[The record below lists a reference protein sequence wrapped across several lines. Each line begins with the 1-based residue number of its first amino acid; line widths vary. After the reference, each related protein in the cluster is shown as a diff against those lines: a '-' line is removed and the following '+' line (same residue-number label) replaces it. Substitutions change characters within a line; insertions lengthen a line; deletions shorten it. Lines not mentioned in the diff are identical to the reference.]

1 MAFCDCCGRDLTG
14 YAEIPLKYLE
24 KRQFHVCEEC
34 KQKLDMLD
42 RPAISFDDY
51 SVLSQWIKRIIPNEI
66 EATEKQRIVANILY
80 SYGDAA
86 AGYFYKKKV
95 DAQNTAAEN
104 NVLQTSEQDYSLS
117 SGGSI
122 WTIVIKTLSIFE
134 IMIFSILGGFLG
146 YRFFDSGGIGVLV
159 GLIVGFV
166 FVSGQMMIVKIADD
180 IANSSRNL
188 ETVLEILIENQNK
201 KN

>member
-1 MAFCDCCGRDLTG
+1 M
-14 YAEIPLKYLE
+14 
-24 KRQFHVCEEC
+24 
-34 KQKLDMLD
+34 
-42 RPAISFDDY
+42 
-51 SVLSQWIKRIIPNEI
+51 
-66 EATEKQRIVANILY
+66 
-80 SYGDAA
+80 
-86 AGYFYKKKV
+86 
-95 DAQNTAAEN
+95 
-104 NVLQTSEQDYSLS
+104 
-117 SGGSI
+117 
-122 WTIVIKTLSIFE
+122 IKTLSIFE